1 MRTIEICKESG
12 LYAARIPSLHINT
25 QAKTLKEL
33 KNNLKETVDVTIE
46 GLIEMQKLK
55 ASTNIKEIKVPA

>member
-1 MRTIEICKESG
+1 
-12 LYAARIPSLHINT
+12 LHINT

>member
-1 MRTIEICKESG
+1 MTDVEIWKEHG

-33 KNNLKETVDVTIE
+33 KKNLKEAIEVTIE
-46 GLIEMQKLK
+46 GLVEMRKSKIPVK
-55 ASTNIKEIKVPA
+55 ATA